1 MGSRARTYTG
11 FVDRRIFGLEN
22 EYGVTCTFR
31 GQRRLSPDEVA
42 RYLFRRVVHWG
53 RSSNVFLENGAR
65 LYLDVGSHPEYA
77 TPECDSVLDLVAHD
91 KAGERVLEALL
102 GAAEMRL
109 HEEGISGDVYL
120 FKNNTDS
127 AGNSYGCHE
136 NYLVARQ
143 GEFARMAEVLIPFFV
158 TRQVFAGAGKVL
170 HGPRGAQY
178 CLSQRAE
185 HIWEGVSSATTR
197 SRPIINTRDEPH
209 ADAERYRRLHVIV
222 GDSNMSE
229 FTTYLKVGVTDI
241 VLRMVEENTVMRD
254 LTLENPIRA
263 IREISHDIT
272 CRKKVRLA
280 NGREMSALDIQE
292 QYLERALRFVDHRG
306 ITGDVQNLLSE
317 WEGALKL
324 LRAGE
329 LDGLKTKVDWV
340 SKYFLIRAYRQKHGY
355 PLSHPKVA
363 LMDLAYHDV
372 NRERGLYYLLERKG
386 LMERTV
392 TERTVQ
398 RAMHDPPQTT
408 RARLRGE
415 FIRQAKQR
423 RRDYTVDWVHL
434 KLNDQAQRTVLCK
447 DPFRSHDERVEQLI
461 AHM

>member
-1 MGSRARTYTG
+1 ME
-11 FVDRRIFGLEN
+11 RRIFGLEN
-22 EYGVTCTFR
+22 EYGVTCTLR

-42 RYLFRRVVHWG
+42 RYLFRRVVSWG

-77 TPECDSVLDLVAHD
+77 TPECDDIIDLVAHD
-91 KAGERVLEALL
+91 KAGERVLEGLL
-102 GAAEMRL
+102 VDAERRL
-109 HEEGISGDVYL
+109 HDEGIAGDVYL

-136 NYLVARQ
+136 NYCVSRH
-143 GEFARMAEVLIPFFV
+143 GEFSKLADVLIPFLV
-158 TRQVFAGAGKVL
+158 TRQIIVGAGKVIQT
-170 HGPRGAQY
+170 PRGAMY
-178 CLSQRAE
+178 SVSQRAE

-209 ADAERYRRLHVIV
+209 ADAERFRRLHVIV

-229 FTTYLKVGVTDI
+229 FTTFLKVGITD
-241 VLRMVEENTVMRD
+241 VVVRMVEENTVMRD
-254 LTLENPIRA
+254 LSLENPIRA
-263 IREISHDIT
+263 IREISHDIS
-272 CRKKVRLA
+272 CKRKVRLA
-280 NGREMSALDIQE
+280 TGRELTAIDIQSE
-292 QYLERALRFVDHRG
+292 YFDRAKRFVERRGADEPTAMVLAEWGNALRALG
-306 ITGDVQNLLSE
+306 QGDLD
-317 WEGALKL
+317 ALV
-324 LRAGE
+324 A
-329 LDGLKTKVDWV
+329 KVDWV
-340 SKYFLIRAYRQKHGY
+340 SKYQLLDRYRAKHSL
-355 PLSHPKVA
+355 PLSHPRIA

-372 NRERGLYYLLERKG
+372 NRNRGLYYLLERRSR
-386 LMERTV
+386 MERMV
-392 TERTVQ
+392 PEKQ
-398 RAMHDPPQTT
+398 IQKAMREPPQTT

-447 DPFRSHDERVEQLI
+447 DPFRSVDERVEQLI